1 MMLKFY
7 LSVLLNFF
15 FDLYTHQ
22 EKIPKD
28 LKTWEQSQERTR
40 DWEANFKNLIQ
51 IIQKSRSRNTDKT
64 KHMSKS
70 QWVNTGKV
78 FCLPCWFPIHLLLY
92 LEQLIILVNDTKIMV
107 HLAHVLIAL
116 KVTLISSWKVCV
128 RVVLWPPD
136 VKRWFIG
143 KYPDVGKMESRR
155 KRRWQRI
162 RWLNGITNSM
172 DMSVS
177 KQREIVKD
185 RETWPAAVHGVTKSQ
200 TWLSDWTTASCKDV
214 CIFWQSILLPLKVY
228 LKEIT
233 KCPPKFY
240 T

>member
-7 LSVLLNFF
+7 LSVLLYFF

-28 LKTWEQSQERTR
+28 LKTWEQPQERTR

-128 RVVLWPPD
+128 RVVLWPPH
-136 VKRWFIG
+136 VKSWFIG
-143 KYPDVGKMESRR
+143 KDPDVGQDGEQEEKEVTEDKMVE
-155 KRRWQRI
+155 WHHQ
-162 RWLNGITNSM
+162 LNGHESEQTMGDSEGQGDLARCSPWGHKES
-172 DMSVS
+172 DM
-177 KQREIVKD
+177 
-185 RETWPAAVHGVTKSQ
+185 T
-200 TWLSDWTTASCKDV
+200 
-214 CIFWQSILLPLKVY
+214 
-228 LKEIT
+228 
-233 KCPPKFY
+233 
-240 T
+240 